1 MMSRSLTLSG
11 LPEPGTYRALT
22 RVALALAALMAGAG
36 VPLYVG
42 AIGDG
47 LGKAAA
53 LPAFLLLCLVLLYSR
68 SLLFLAIIV
77 LRASADIVFDA
88 SKLSVAG
95 QQIGV
100 GALVNAFV
108 LGIALLLV
116 LEKPGRLPGWRIAA
130 IWGAFLLAALYG
142 VAASPMKVDA
152 LRSYLALLSNLAVF
166 AAAFHFVRSPADF
179 RNCLRIV
186 VWSSAIPCLYAF
198 VEIASGGAQRA
209 DAFRIQSTFTHPN
222 IFGCYLTLNIALL
235 LYLIHGGG
243 QRQRL
248 STRLVLHGHLGLM
261 ALLLLLTQARGAWIA
276 CALVVVVHG
285 VLFERRYLLFVA
297 VLPFLAL
304 LVPGVQDRVLDLA
317 AGNDT
322 ASQYARL
329 NSFAWRR
336 LMWES
341 GLGWMRPDHYL
352 LGYGAGSFR
361 FFSPDFFPL
370 AGNFNP
376 GAHSVVVQL
385 LFEIGALGLAAFLW
399 LFARLLWTLR
409 LAWRVDAR
417 AAAIVGTLVV
427 AYLVMCLSDNML
439 EYLSFNWYF
448 WFVCGAACALG
459 LAPREGGGAR
469 RRAPADA

>member
-1 MMSRSLTLSG
+1 MMPRSFTLSG
-11 LPEPGTYRALT
+11 LPEPGSRRPLMLA
-22 RVALALAALMAGAG
+22 APALAALLAGAG
-36 VPLYVG
+36 VPLYVA

-68 SLLFLAIIV
+68 ALLLLAIIV
-77 LRASADIVFDA
+77 FRASADIVFDA

-108 LGIALLLV
+108 LGIALLMV
-116 LEKPGRLPGWRIAA
+116 LEKPGRLPGRRIAA
-130 IWGAFLLAALYG
+130 MWGAFLLAALCG
-142 VAASPMKVDA
+142 VVASPMKVDA

-166 AAAFHFVRSPADF
+166 VAAFHLVRSPAQF

-186 VWSSAIPCLYAF
+186 VCSSVIPCLYAF
-198 VEIASGGAQRA
+198 VEMATGGAQRI
-209 DAFRIQSTFTHPN
+209 DGFRIQSTFTHPN

-235 LYLIHGGG
+235 LYLVSSGGD
-243 QRQRL
+243 RRSPSVRL
-248 STRLVLHGHLGLM
+248 ALHGYLGLM
-261 ALLLLLTQARGAWIA
+261 TLLLLLTQARGAWIA
-276 CALVVVVHG
+276 CMLVFVVHG
-285 VLFERRYLLFVA
+285 ILFERRYLLLLA

-304 LVPGVQDRVLDLA
+304 LVPGVQERVLDLA

-352 LGYGAGSFR
+352 LGYGAGAFR
-361 FFSPDFFPL
+361 HWSPEFFPL

-376 GAHSVVVQL
+376 GAHSVIVQL
-385 LFEIGALGLAAFLW
+385 LFEIGALGLVAFLW
-399 LFARLLWTLR
+399 VFGTLLWTLR
-409 LAWRVDAR
+409 LAWRIDAR
-417 AAAIVGTLVV
+417 AAAIVGALVV

-459 LAPREGGGAR
+459 LAPRAGGGETAAR
-469 RRAPADA
+469 AGA